1 MMELWRLKGTILK
14 ILGIFFMIIWGFLL
28 MISLS
33 YLFGWSEK
41 NISAAINIIG
51 ICSVITLIPGII
63 FLYFG
68 LKVTREER
76 ELVELASYLRTYRRI
91 NLSDLARKLDKSE
104 FKTEK
109 ILMKCVDRKLVDGFI
124 DRASNEFLIRKA
136 MEEEVVIEK
145 CPHCGASMS
154 ERFLKGESVKCNY
167 CDSIIFSQTDFKKK
181 K

>member
-1 MMELWRLKGTILK
+1 
-14 ILGIFFMIIWGFLL
+14 

-41 NISAAINIIG
+41 NVSAAINIIG
-51 ICSVITLIPGII
+51 VCTVITLIPGII

-68 LKVTREER
+68 LKSSRERREIV
-76 ELVELASYLRTYRRI
+76 ELVSYLKTYRRI
-91 NLSDLARKLDKSE
+91 NLSDLAKKLSKNE
-104 FKTEK
+104 FETEK
-109 ILMKCVDRKLVDGFI
+109 IIMKCVDRKLVDGFI

-167 CDSIIFSQTDFKKK
+167 CDSIIFSSTDFRTKK
-181 K
+181 